1 MRENNSIIHNNYVS
15 LGSLIL
21 PFKIPVGTRNNFFK
35 IYKQFGQAASK
46 YRHPSSVFSKL

>member
-1 MRENNSIIHNNYVS
+1 MRENNSIIHNNY
-15 LGSLIL
+15 GSFEGLIL

-46 YRHPSSVFSKL
+46 FLHPCSVFRKL